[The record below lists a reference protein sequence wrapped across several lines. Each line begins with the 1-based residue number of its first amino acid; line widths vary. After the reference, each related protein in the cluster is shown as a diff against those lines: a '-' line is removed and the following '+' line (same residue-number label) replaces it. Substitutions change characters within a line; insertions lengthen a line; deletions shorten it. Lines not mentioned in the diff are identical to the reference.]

1 MSAKSLSANRIK
13 SNRSR
18 DSKQQNVTCFFSGS
32 ELFQVQMSYVVSICN
47 DAVGDNMQRG
57 IFNRLG
63 KSSELA
69 CLYATLRCV
78 TYFTLRFALRTYH
91 QSKLF
96 VV

>member
-1 MSAKSLSANRIK
+1 MLCSE
-13 SNRSR
+13 
-18 DSKQQNVTCFFSGS
+18 S
-32 ELFQVQMSYVVSICN
+32 ELFQVQLSYIVTICN

-57 IFNRLG
+57 IFRLEM
-63 KSSELA
+63 SSELA
-69 CLYATLRCV
+69 CLYATLRYV